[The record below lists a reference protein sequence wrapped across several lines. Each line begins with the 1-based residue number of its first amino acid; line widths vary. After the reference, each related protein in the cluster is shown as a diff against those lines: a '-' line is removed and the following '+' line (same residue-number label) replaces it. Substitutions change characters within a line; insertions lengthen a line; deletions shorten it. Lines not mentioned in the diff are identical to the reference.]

1 MLSTASVGK
10 FTPHRASW
18 ATRGRAL
25 AVFIIPVFQ
34 SNAKTNIFPLL
45 LDALEEE
52 EKGRVTLMNI
62 KIS

>member
-1 MLSTASVGK
+1 MWGNSCPTGHPGLLG
-10 FTPHRASW
+10 
-18 ATRGRAL
+18 GRAL